1 MSDPALPAAGSRCR
15 ALVDA
20 LPETRW
26 QLALVITGIHWGEGN
41 RVAAV
46 SGGGGRHCSVGTH
59 SLWSHLWG
67 AGVCCGA
74 GRGDQVRMKV
84 HVQIT
89 RRVFHA

>member
-41 RVAAV
+41 RAATV
-46 SGGGGRHCSVGTH
+46 SGGGGRHFTVGTH
-59 SLWSHLWG
+59 SVRSHLWA
-67 AGVCCGA
+67 AGVCCAA
-74 GRGDQVRMKV
+74 GPGNQVTMKI

>member
-46 SGGGGRHCSVGTH
+46 SGGVGRHCSVGTH
-59 SLWSHLWG
+59 SVWSHLWG
-67 AGVCCGA
+67 AGVCGGA